1 MCNFWYLSVLLTTKF
16 QECQRILKIHFKT
29 ILDLCCIKFLKP
41 LDEDRPRFKS
51 ETCSKK
57 MIKLANFSKIEIFK
71 FGSNFQVK
79 IHKKSNKSKKIFRC
93 RSACRCRSRLGLWK
107 SQSIRKKKGSEKKKW
122 EIQFLGYFSKFRAR
136 THVSKL
142 K

>member
-29 ILDLCCIKFLKP
+29 ILDLCCIKFLEP
-41 LDEDRPRFKS
+41 LDEDRLRFKS

-79 IHKKSNKSKKIFRC
+79 IHKKSNKVKKFSAAARLAAAAHASACKKSVDSKK
-93 RSACRCRSRLGLWK
+93 K
-107 SQSIRKKKGSEKKKW
+107 
-122 EIQFLGYFSKFRAR
+122 
-136 THVSKL
+136 
-142 K
+142 

>member
-29 ILDLCCIKFLKP
+29 ILDLCCIKFLEP
-41 LDEDRPRFKS
+41 LDEDRLRFKS

-71 FGSNFQVK
+71 FGSNFQIK
-79 IHKKSNKSKKIFRC
+79 THKKSNKSKKIFRC
-93 RSACRCRSRLGLWK
+93 RLACRCRSRLGLAAEGGAGRSGGIFFWV
-107 SQSIRKKKGSEKKKW
+107 SAMGGAVE
-122 EIQFLGYFSKFRAR
+122 ECLLFL
-136 THVSKL
+136 L
-142 K
+142 KI

>member
-16 QECQRILKIHFKT
+16 QECQRILKINFKT
-29 ILDLCCIKFLKP
+29 ILYLCCIKFLEP

-71 FGSNFQVK
+71 FGSNFKVK
-79 IHKKSNKSKKIFRC
+79 IHKKSNKSQKFSAAARLAAAAHASAFSKI
-93 RSACRCRSRLGLWK
+93 L
-107 SQSIRKKKGSEKKKW
+107 SIREKKVIRVK
-122 EIQFLGYFSKFRAR
+122 
-136 THVSKL
+136 TL
-142 K
+142 KI